1 VARSG
6 TADNR
11 SPYYDYRTYRGETR
25 DPAELKEAVMGKGSE
40 KPKKIAKKQPQKTLK
55 ERRAE
60 KRSKP
65 KPA

>member
-1 VARSG
+1 
-6 TADNR
+6 
-11 SPYYDYRTYRGETR
+11 
-25 DPAELKEAVMGKGSE
+25 MGKGSE
-40 KPKKIAKKQPQKTLK
+40 KPKKVAKKQPQKTLK